1 MRSDLKIVKIVLEE
15 LEKGNCVL
23 LTGLC
28 LYRRQLFARGIISEQ
43 ESCRF
48 YEIISDN
55 KPIGAEGYWWVE
67 GAKIGRKRFLNK
79 LIKKFEA
86 ND

>member
-1 MRSDLKIVKIVLEE
+1 M
-15 LEKGNCVL
+15 

-28 LYRRQLFARGIISEQ
+28 LYKEQLVAMETISKQ
-43 ESCRF
+43 ESWRF

-55 KPIGAEGYWWVE
+55 KPIGAEGYWWVR